1 MQVSQK
7 ELAEALGLTPR
18 RIRQLSADNG
28 LFRVQTDKRY
38 NLTECIQEYIKFKLE
53 VETSR
58 GNDLDYW
65 EEKARHEEAK
75 RKITEM
81 KLSRMRRESFDASDV
96 EDVWAALILGF
107 REELQALPHKL
118 APLLI
123 GLDDMAEI
131 DRTIE
136 AEMNSALLTLSQFD
150 LNKIES
156 SHDMGEDDA
165 DDEDEEQYTQIPAEP
180 STAPPAAQKA
190 NSQRLGR
197 GKQKA
202 SGR

>member
-1 MQVSQK
+1 MQMSQK
-7 ELAEALGLTPR
+7 DLADALGLSPR

-28 LFRVQTDKRY
+28 LFRMDADKKY
-38 NLTECIQEYIKFKLE
+38 NLAECIQEYIHFKLDAA
-53 VETSR
+53 TSR

-65 EEKARHEEAK
+65 EEKAQHEQAK

-81 KLSRMRRESFDASDV
+81 KLSRMKRESFDATDV

-123 GLDDMAEI
+123 GLEDMAEI

-136 AEMNSALLTLSQFD
+136 GEMNSALLTLSQF
-150 LNKIES
+150 
-156 SHDMGEDDA
+156 
-165 DDEDEEQYTQIPAEP
+165 EP
-180 STAPPAAQKA
+180 FPK
-190 NSQRLGR
+190 
-197 GKQKA
+197 K
-202 SGR
+202 